1 MVLKQKFLRP
11 IVSLIFILLASFILS
26 GLLVDYKYLKY
37 EDRQDIY
44 LSANEDPL
52 EIGIKIKNGTIIEM
66 SSQRRSGDL
75 DLGIEIRVLVNSSYQ
90 QSFFFE
96 GEESY
101 EYVTWKFVSSSP
113 ERGIRLFSEYPFV
126 ILYII
131 PISGS
136 GMFSL
141 SYRVLQPTPELPL
154 LSIFIMI
161 VGISFLLKDLIRN
174 AKALS

>member
-11 IVSLIFILLASFILS
+11 IVSMIFILLASFVLS
-26 GLLVDYKYLKY
+26 GLLVDYQYLKY
-37 EDRQDIY
+37 EDRSDIY
-44 LSANEDPL
+44 LSSNDDPL

-66 SSQRRSGDL
+66 STQRLTGDL
-75 DLGIEIRVLVNSSYQ
+75 DLGIEIRVSLNSSYQ
-90 QSFFFE
+90 QRFFFE

-101 EYVTWKFVSSSP
+101 ESITWKFVPSSP
-113 ERGIRLFSEYPFV
+113 ERGIRLFSEYPFA

-141 SYRVLQPTPELPL
+141 SYRVLQPTRELPL
-154 LSIFIMI
+154 LSIVIMI
-161 VGISFLLKDLIRN
+161 VGVSFILKDLIKT
-174 AKALS
+174 AKAIS